1 MGSRALCWSAKHIT
15 HPRVLRQKTTILP
28 RTALGW
34 MVMRY
39 ELVILN
45 RVKK

>member
-1 MGSRALCWSAKHIT
+1 MGSKALCWSAKHIT
-15 HPRVLRQKTTILP
+15 HPRVLRRKTTILP
-28 RTALGW
+28 RTTLGW
-34 MVMRY
+34 ILGY